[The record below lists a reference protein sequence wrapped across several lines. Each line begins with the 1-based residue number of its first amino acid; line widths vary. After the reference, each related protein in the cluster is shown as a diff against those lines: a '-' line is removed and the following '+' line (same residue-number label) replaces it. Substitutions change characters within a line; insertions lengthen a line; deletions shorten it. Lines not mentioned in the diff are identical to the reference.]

1 MGTFLGQGLK
11 ARQGESHGLRFFDLV
26 ILRSHLLKKRLE
38 YRDEMDSTLKVPV
51 SRFVTLKCN
60 WVSLIN
66 YSDSR
71 L

>member
-1 MGTFLGQGLK
+1 MGSDFLTW
-11 ARQGESHGLRFFDLV
+11 LV
-26 ILRSHLLKKRLE
+26 LRSHLLKKRVE

-66 YSDSR
+66 YADSR